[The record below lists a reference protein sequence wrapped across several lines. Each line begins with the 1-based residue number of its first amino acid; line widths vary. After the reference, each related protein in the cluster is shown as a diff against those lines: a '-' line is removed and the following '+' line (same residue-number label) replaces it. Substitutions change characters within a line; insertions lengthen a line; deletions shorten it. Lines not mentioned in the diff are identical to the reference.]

1 MKHLFS
7 LLVFAFAASLY
18 GQTESLSNTPLSS
31 AENAVENDGAVQ
43 TGAIGSSGNFDP
55 NLPSEEASWSLEN
68 AGEAAIEQAAKEN
81 EKTRLGLMHN
91 YTKGAAM
98 EEFKRRMRQ
107 AEVATVTRDFELGHF
122 K

>member
-68 AGEAAIEQAAKEN
+68 AGPHAQ
-81 EKTRLGLMHN
+81 LH
-91 YTKGAAM
+91 
-98 EEFKRRMRQ
+98 
-107 AEVATVTRDFELGHF
+107 
-122 K
+122 